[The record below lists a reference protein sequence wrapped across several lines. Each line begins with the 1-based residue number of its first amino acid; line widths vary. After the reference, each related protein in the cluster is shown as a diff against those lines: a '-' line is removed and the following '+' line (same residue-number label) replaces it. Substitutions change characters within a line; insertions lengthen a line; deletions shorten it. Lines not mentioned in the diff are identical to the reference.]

1 MKTLEKI
8 IFLFVAGFLISSCE
22 DVIELDLDQVAP
34 KLVVEANISD
44 QPVPYSIEL
53 SETAN
58 FYDDNDFNPKVGAE
72 VIIYDEI
79 GNRETLRETTPG
91 IYQTNTIQGVRGIKY
106 TLEIMSEGKTYK
118 ASNRIPDQVNP
129 IDSLIVKFEEE
140 SIFRDAGYYVTATT
154 QDPAGVDNYYRLK
167 IFVNGAVYIFNQDDE
182 DEDNYEDNNL
192 YLSSDKFTDGQ
203 YIEFGLSPKL
213 KLGDKVKVELY
224 HISKTSYDY
233 YRTLLDAIG
242 TGGLAPANPI
252 SNFGEQALG
261 NFNTYVVFSDSTV
274 VK

>member
-1 MKTLEKI
+1 MKTLKNI
-8 IFLFVAGFLISSCE
+8 VFLFAAGCIISSCE

-34 KLVVEANISD
+34 KLVVEANMSD
-44 QPVPYSIEL
+44 QPGPYFIEL

-58 FYDDNDFNPKVGAE
+58 FYDDNNFNPKAGAE

-91 IYQTNTIQGVRGIKY
+91 IYQTSTTQGVRGVKY
-106 TLEIMSEGKTYK
+106 TLEIMSEGKTYT
-118 ASNRIPDQVNP
+118 ATNRIPDQGNP
-129 IDSLIVKFEEE
+129 IDSLVVKYEEE
-140 SIFRDAGYYVTATT
+140 SIFRDEGYYVTVTT

-167 IFVNGAVYIFNQDDE
+167 IFVNGLAYIFNQDSE
-182 DEDNYEDNNL
+182 DSYEDNNI

-203 YIEFGLSPKL
+203 YLEFGLSPML
-213 KLGDKVKVELY
+213 KPGDKVKVELY
-224 HISKTSYDY
+224 HISKATYDY

-261 NFNTYVVFSDSTV
+261 NFNTYVVFSDSTE